1 MRFLILTCL
10 VAVVLARPKLPL
22 RHPELIQNEPD
33 YREEVLKERQFPKFA
48 LPKSRELREE
58 YLSELSKQRELLR
71 EKHNDVLKGQAM
83 EDPEQKQS
91 SSSSSSEEVVPNNTE
106 HKQIP
111 REDTLYQRHLEQ
123 LHRLSKYNKQQ
134 LEAIHNQQHLRRVKE
149 NNLLQLPFQ
158 QFYQLDAYPFAAWY
172 YIPQIM
178 QYIAYQ
184 PSYDITKPIASE
196 NVENV
201 DVVPEW

>member
-33 YREEVLKERQFPKFA
+33 YREEVLKERQFPRFA
-48 LPKSRELREE
+48 LPTSRELREE
-58 YLSELSKQRELLR
+58 YLSELSR
-71 EKHNDVLKGQAM
+71 GQAM

-106 HKQIP
+106 
-111 REDTLYQRHLEQ
+111 EQ
-123 LHRLSKYNKQQ
+123 LRRLSKYNKQQ
-134 LEAIHNQQHLRRVKE
+134 LEALHNQQQLRRVNE
-149 NNLLQLPFQ
+149 NNLLQPPFQ
-158 QFYQLDAYPFAAWY
+158 QFYQLDAYPFAAWH

-178 QYIAYQ
+178 QYIAYP

-196 NVENV
+196 NFENV

>member
-48 LPKSRELREE
+48 LPTSRELRE
-58 YLSELSKQRELLR
+58 
-71 EKHNDVLKGQAM
+71 GQAM

-111 REDTLYQRHLEQ
+111 REDTLYQRYLEQ
-123 LHRLSKYNKQQ
+123 LRRLSKYNKQQ

-149 NNLLQLPFQ
+149 HNLLQLPFQ

-178 QYIAYQ
+178 QYIAYP
-184 PSYDITKPIASE
+184 PSYDITKPTASE

-201 DVVPEW
+201 VVVPEW